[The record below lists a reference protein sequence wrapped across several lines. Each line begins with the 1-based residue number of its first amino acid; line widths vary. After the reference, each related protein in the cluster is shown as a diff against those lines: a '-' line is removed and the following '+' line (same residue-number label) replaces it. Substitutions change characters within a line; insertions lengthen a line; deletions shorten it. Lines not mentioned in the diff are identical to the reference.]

1 VPGDHVLRLTE
12 TVSGLTPPVG
22 TSLKHYSRRR
32 QHATTVFAQI
42 FTMLSARPDVK
53 AAVSATLRCSS
64 RHAIHPTLTMN
75 HRQVHFADNY
85 SPSSLSLR
93 LKLGPKDK
101 PTMVLKISIHF
112 ENGKLPRIRV
122 QTKKPED
129 TTLRRRRRSREKAQ
143 DEFRN
148 DGERG
153 TRTPM
158 DRLQRDAE
166 MVRKRHLGG
175 KRSRFF

>member
-1 VPGDHVLRLTE
+1 MSRPTE
-12 TVSGLTPPVG
+12 TVSGLTTSLG
-22 TSLKHYSRRR
+22 ISLKHNSRRR
-32 QHATTVFAQI
+32 QHAAAVLAQI
-42 FTMLSARPDVK
+42 HTMLSDRPVVENTLS
-53 AAVSATLRCSS
+53 AAFRSCS
-64 RHAIHPTLTMN
+64 RHAICPTLTMD
-75 HRQVHFADNY
+75 HRRVHFADDY

-122 QTKKPED
+122 RTRKPED
-129 TTLRRRRRSREKAQ
+129 STQRRRRKSRGKAQ
-143 DEFRN
+143 DELGN

-166 MVRKRHLGG
+166 MARKRHLGG